1 MAINFLFVNILY
13 IIVWYHYKGDLLAFH
28 LSPQL
33 NLFDKHRGH
42 MTSLNHKLHTLS
54 HNLRLNYIVYL
65 SLWDQGI
72 SRTQKPT
79 ISILNGLL
87 GFSKC

>member
-54 HNLRLNYIVYL
+54 HNLRLNYIVYFIPV
-65 SLWDQGI
+65 G
-72 SRTQKPT
+72 SRDIKDPKANY
-79 ISILNGLL
+79 LNTKWTLRIQ
-87 GFSKC
+87 